1 MDRVIVCLVAT
12 GCAATCA
19 PMSAAPALKD
29 SPEAAARRELGH
41 LEGTWTLVS
50 LEMNGRQSLGED
62 ETRTF
67 TFAQGK
73 WALAKG
79 GEDYSSGTVRM
90 VEPVRDPRAFDLV
103 ATEAGREVVFTSIY
117 RIDGD
122 TLRYCT
128 GPGRP
133 KAFTAKAGD
142 GCIYSVWKRKKP

>member
-1 MDRVIVCLVAT
+1 MNRVIVWIVAI
-12 GCAATCA
+12 GCVVVGAY
-19 PMSAAPALKD
+19 MSAAPALKD
-29 SPEAAARRELGH
+29 SPEAAARRELGQ
-41 LEGTWTLVS
+41 LEGTWTLMS

-67 TFAQGK
+67 TFAKGK

-79 GEDYSSGTVRM
+79 GENYSSGTVRL
-90 VEPVRDPRAFDLV
+90 VDPVRDPRAFDLI
-103 ATEAGREVVFTSIY
+103 ATEGGREVVYTSIF

-128 GPGRP
+128 GPGRL
-133 KAFTAKAGD
+133 KAFASKAGD